1 MKTTTESAAT
11 GPIAERF
18 PTLDHVWLAAALTIV
33 IIRALVW
40 PITPSDYWWQLAY
53 GRWIVDNG
61 AIPLVDHFSFTRAGE
76 PYYDQPWLSQVLM
89 YGIFRVGGAALSLV
103 TFAATLALTYTL
115 LLRVCILRGGSVR
128 LSAGLLILS
137 LAVGMTNWSLRSQVF
152 AMPILV
158 GYLLILET
166 WRRTHGA
173 RGNGVRH
180 DGQHRH
186 VLWLLPLL
194 MVVWVNMHGSFV
206 LGGVLIA
213 LVFAG
218 ELLSSRSG
226 WREALERVRPLL
238 LWGGLTAVAILV
250 NPRGPRVFEYVF
262 GLMGN
267 PAIQRI
273 VDEWLP
279 TTTASIVGRLF
290 FLYAMLVAGAAAM
303 GRRRPNPVDLLV
315 LAVFF
320 WLALSGER
328 HVMWFSLVSLP
339 ILVEQLAS
347 AFNGNRE
354 HQDRQGNVLMNRTFL
369 AAMLLGVLL
378 LLPPFKTHLP
388 LPPHLRP
395 LISVNTPVASVEYL
409 RDAGRST
416 ERLFHTEMTGS
427 FLMWAAPEQ
436 KVFVDAR
443 VELYPADQLQAY
455 RMLNAGLAVDSLL
468 AAYAIDGLLL
478 DKERQ
483 GRLLEWA
490 RMSEDWDVRFEE
502 ECCTYLVK
510 PETAD

>member
-1 MKTTTESAAT
+1 MKTITDSDAT

-18 PTLDHVWLAAALTIV
+18 PTLDHVWLAAALTV
-33 IIRALVW
+33 VVVRALVW
-40 PITPSDYWWQLAY
+40 PITPSDFWWQLAY

-61 AIPLVDHFSFTRAGE
+61 AIPIVDHFSFTRAGE

-89 YGIFRVGGAALSLV
+89 YGVFRVGGAALSLV
-103 TFAATLALTYTL
+103 AFAATLGLTYAL

-166 WRRTHGA
+166 WRRAHGA
-173 RGNGVRH
+173 RGSGAH

-186 VLWLLPLL
+186 GLWLLPLL
-194 MVVWVNMHGSFV
+194 MVVWVNLHGSFV

-218 ELLSSRSG
+218 ELFSSRSG

-238 LWGGLTAVAILV
+238 LWGGLTAVAILL

-267 PAIQRI
+267 PAIQQI

-279 TTTASIVGRLF
+279 PTTATIVGRLF
-290 FLYAMLVAGAAAM
+290 FLYAMLVAVSAAV
-303 GRRRPNPVDLLV
+303 GRRRPDPVDILV

-328 HVMWFSLVSLP
+328 HVMWFALVSLP

-347 AFNGNRE
+347 RFSANHVGRG
-354 HQDRQGNVLMNRTFL
+354 RQGHVMVNRTLL
-369 AAMLLGVLL
+369 ASMMLGILL
-378 LLPPFKTHLP
+378 LLPPVKTHLP

-395 LISVNTPVASVEYL
+395 LVSVNTPVASVEYL
-409 RDAGRST
+409 RDHGRSS
-416 ERLFHTEMTGS
+416 ERLFHTERTGS
-427 FLMWAAPEQ
+427 YLMWAAPEQ
-436 KVFVDAR
+436 MVFVDAR

-478 DKERQ
+478 DNDRQ
-483 GRLLEWA
+483 DRLLEWA
-490 RMSEDWDVRFEE
+490 RRSEDWDVRFEE

-510 PETAD
+510 R

>member
-1 MKTTTESAAT
+1 MKTITDSDAT

-18 PTLDHVWLAAALTIV
+18 PTLDHVWLAAALTV
-33 IIRALVW
+33 VVVRALVW
-40 PITPSDYWWQLAY
+40 PITPSDFWWQLAY

-61 AIPLVDHFSFTRAGE
+61 AIPIVDHFSFTRAGE

-89 YGIFRVGGAALSLV
+89 YGVFRVGGAALSLV
-103 TFAATLALTYTL
+103 TFAATLALTYAL

-166 WRRTHGA
+166 WRRAHGA
-173 RGNGVRH
+173 TGSGARH
-180 DGQHRH
+180 DGQRRYG
-186 VLWLLPLL
+186 LWLLPIL
-194 MVVWVNMHGSFV
+194 MVVWVNLHGSFV

-238 LWGGLTAVAILV
+238 FWGGLTAVAILV
-250 NPRGPRVFEYVF
+250 NPSGPRVFEYVF

-267 PAIQRI
+267 PAIQQI

-279 TTTASIVGRLF
+279 PTTATIVGRLF
-290 FLYAMLVAGAAAM
+290 FLYAMLVAVAAAV
-303 GRRRPNPVDLLV
+303 GRRRPDPVDLLV

-328 HVMWFSLVSLP
+328 HVMWFALVSLP

-347 AFNGNRE
+347 AFDGNRLG
-354 HQDRQGNVLMNRTFL
+354 QDRQGNVLLNRTFL
-369 AAMLLGVLL
+369 ATMALGVLL
-378 LLPPFKTHLP
+378 LLPPVKTHLP

-395 LISVNTPVASVEYL
+395 LVSVNTPVASVEHL
-409 RDAGRST
+409 RDDGRSS
-416 ERLFHTEMTGS
+416 ERLFHTERTGS
-427 FLMWAAPEQ
+427 YLMWALPEQ

-478 DKERQ
+478 DNDRQ
-483 GRLLEWA
+483 DRLLEWA